1 MSKET
6 SVKISYGMF
15 ISCIVIV
22 LHHSVGDVFYD
33 VGIWGGVIEYLHEG
47 LFSFSMPFFF
57 FWSGYF
63 MMQKAQ
69 KEDIQHIISTKMRS
83 LVIPYFAWNTI
94 WTLFAVMLALIPLNI
109 FSKSAV
115 LSGTGK
121 QFQFLKE
128 LHYISITGNTGI
140 CFS

>member
-47 LFSFSMPFFF
+47 LF
-57 FWSGYF
+57 
-63 MMQKAQ
+63 
-69 KEDIQHIISTKMRS
+69 
-83 LVIPYFAWNTI
+83 
-94 WTLFAVMLALIPLNI
+94 
-109 FSKSAV
+109 
-115 LSGTGK
+115 
-121 QFQFLKE
+121 
-128 LHYISITGNTGI
+128 
-140 CFS
+140 

>member
-83 LVIPYFAWNTI
+83 LVIPYFAWI
-94 WTLFAVMLALIPLNI
+94 LFGRYLL
-109 FSKSAV
+109 
-115 LSGTGK
+115 
-121 QFQFLKE
+121 
-128 LHYISITGNTGI
+128 
-140 CFS
+140 

>member
-83 LVIPYFAWNTI
+83 LFRLEYYLDVICCNVSFNSFKYF
-94 WTLFAVMLALIPLNI
+94 
-109 FSKSAV
+109 
-115 LSGTGK
+115 
-121 QFQFLKE
+121 Q
-128 LHYISITGNTGI
+128 
-140 CFS
+140 